1 MSTKEKIL
9 EAALTLFAENGYDG
23 TSVEQIAHI
32 VGIKAPS
39 LYKHYKGKED
49 ILNAL
54 IDSAETRYE
63 EMFGSENNIGKVP
76 QNREEFI
83 KVTMERIS
91 FTMRDPIIRKIRML
105 LVREQFRNERIS
117 EATTRHQL
125 DGIQRMFAKI
135 IKGMMDEGIVKNDDP
150 HLLAVELT
158 APAVLQIARSDRQP
172 QYEEDCM
179 EYIEKHLRHFCK
191 VYMGEDFLRV
201 PSRNHRIHDGK
212 RSEKEINPFRRE

>member
-9 EAALTLFAENGYDG
+9 DAALTLFAENGYDG
-23 TSVEQIAHI
+23 TSVEQIANI

-63 EMFGSENNIGKVP
+63 EMFGSEKNIGRVP
-76 QNREEFI
+76 QSREEFI

-91 FTMRDPIIRKIRML
+91 FTMRDPIIRKTRML
-105 LVREQFRNERIS
+105 LVQEQFRNERIS
-117 EATTRHQL
+117 EVTTRHQL
-125 DGIQRMFAKI
+125 DGIQGMFAKI

-150 HLLAVELT
+150 ALLAAELT
-158 APAVLQIARSDRQP
+158 APAVLQIARSDRQT
-172 QYEEDCM
+172 QCEKECM

-191 VYMGEDFLRV
+191 IYM
-201 PSRNHRIHDGK
+201 K
-212 RSEKEINPFRRE
+212 K

>member
-9 EAALTLFAENGYDG
+9 DAALTLFAENGYDG
-23 TSVEQIAHI
+23 TSVEQIAKI

-39 LYKHYKGKED
+39 LYKHYKGKGD

-54 IDSAETRYE
+54 IDSAEMRYE

-76 QNREEFI
+76 QSREEFT

-91 FTMRDPIIRKIRML
+91 FTMKDPIIRKTRMF
-105 LVREQFRNERIS
+105 LVQEQFRNERIS

-150 HLLAVELT
+150 ELLAVELT

-172 QYEEDCM
+172 QCVEECI
-179 EYIEKHLRHFCK
+179 ECIEKHLRHFCN
-191 VYMGEDFLRV
+191 VYMR
-201 PSRNHRIHDGK
+201 
-212 RSEKEINPFRRE
+212 

>member
-1 MSTKEKIL
+1 MSTKQRIL
-9 EAALTLFAENGYDG
+9 DEALTLFAENGYDG
-23 TSVEQIAHI
+23 TGVDLIAER
-32 VGIKAPS
+32 VGIKGPS
-39 LYKHYKGKED
+39 LYKHYKGKEE

-54 IDSAETRYE
+54 IDAAEERYE
-63 EMFGSENNIGKVP
+63 EMFGSEKNIGKIP
-76 QNREEFI
+76 KNREEFI

-91 FTMRDPIIRKIRML
+91 FTMRDPIIRKTRML
-105 LVREQFRNERIS
+105 LVQEQFRNERIS
-117 EATTRHQL
+117 EVTTRHQL

-150 HLLAVELT
+150 ELLAVELT

-172 QYEEDCM
+172 QYEEECM

-191 VYMGEDFLRV
+191 VYMGEDYIRV

-212 RSEKEINPFRRE
+212 RTEKEINPFRRE

>member
-1 MSTKEKIL
+1 MSTKQRIL
-9 EAALTLFAENGYDG
+9 DEALTLFAKNGYDG
-23 TSVEQIAHI
+23 TGVDLIAER
-32 VGIKAPS
+32 VGIKGPS
-39 LYKHYKGKED
+39 LYKHYKGKEE

-54 IDSAETRYE
+54 IDAAEERYE
-63 EMFGSENNIGKVP
+63 EYFGSEKHIGKLP
-76 QNREEFI
+76 QSREEFI

-91 FTMRDPIIRKIRML
+91 FTMRDPVIRKTRML
-105 LVREQFRNERIS
+105 FVQEQFRNERIS

-150 HLLAVELT
+150 ELLAVELT

-172 QYEEDCM
+172 QYEEECM

-191 VYMGEDFLRV
+191 VYMRV
-201 PSRNHRIHDGK
+201 
-212 RSEKEINPFRRE
+212 

>member
-9 EAALTLFAENGYDG
+9 DAALTLFAENGYDG
-23 TSVEQIAHI
+23 TSVEQIANI

-63 EMFGSENNIGKVP
+63 EMFGSEKNIGRVP
-76 QNREEFI
+76 QSREEFI

-91 FTMRDPIIRKIRML
+91 FTMRDPIIRKTRML
-105 LVREQFRNERIS
+105 LVQEQFRNERIS
-117 EATTRHQL
+117 EVTTRHQL

-135 IKGMMDEGIVKNDDP
+135 IKGMMDEGLVKKDDP
-150 HLLAVELT
+150 ALLAAELT
-158 APAVLQIARSDRQP
+158 APAVLQIAKSDRQP
-172 QYEEDCM
+172 QCEKECM

-191 VYMGEDFLRV
+191 VYM
-201 PSRNHRIHDGK
+201 K
-212 RSEKEINPFRRE
+212 K

>member
-9 EAALTLFAENGYDG
+9 DAALTLFAENGYDG
-23 TSVEQIAHI
+23 TSVEQIANI

-54 IDSAETRYE
+54 IDSAEVRYE
-63 EMFGSENNIGKVP
+63 EMFGSENNIGKLP
-76 QNREEFI
+76 QSREEFI

-91 FTMRDPIIRKIRML
+91 FTMLDPMIRKTRML
-105 LVREQFRNERIS
+105 LVQEQFRNERIS

-125 DGIQRMFAKI
+125 DGVQRMFAKI
-135 IKGMMDEGIVKNDDP
+135 LKGMMDEGLVKKDDP
-150 HLLAVELT
+150 DLLAAELT

-172 QYEEDCM
+172 QCEEECM
-179 EYIEKHLRHFCK
+179 EEIEKHLRHFCK
-191 VYMGEDFLRV
+191 VYM
-201 PSRNHRIHDGK
+201 K
-212 RSEKEINPFRRE
+212 K